1 MSLHKKSLSVRLSA
15 TVKRYLETQNAFR
28 YRSISDPIDNEE
40 NLRDH
45 LYQLFLLLLDPA
57 EAKKAGIGE
66 EFRKEFEKEMQA
78 IGKWKSDF
86 WDSSKEEK
94 A

>member
-1 MSLHKKSLSVRLSA
+1 MSLNKKSLSARLSA
-15 TVKRYLETQNAFR
+15 TVKRYLETQNTFR
-28 YRSISDPIDNEE
+28 YRSISDPKDNEE
-40 NLRDH
+40 NLRDY

-66 EFRKEFEKEMQA
+66 EFQKEFEKEMQA
-78 IGKWKSDF
+78 IGKWKDDL
-86 WDSSKEEK
+86 WNKSKYEQ